1 MYEQLK
7 NQDVKLKSK
16 RDLLKVMKSNQPGAM
31 EMEKHVN
38 NSLVL
43 NMERKLD
50 LLAKLGWFPFKNIS
64 KKNMTS
70 SKSDQN
76 PEITQ

>member
-50 LLAKLGWFPFKNIS
+50 LLAKLG
-64 KKNMTS
+64 
-70 SKSDQN
+70 
-76 PEITQ
+76 